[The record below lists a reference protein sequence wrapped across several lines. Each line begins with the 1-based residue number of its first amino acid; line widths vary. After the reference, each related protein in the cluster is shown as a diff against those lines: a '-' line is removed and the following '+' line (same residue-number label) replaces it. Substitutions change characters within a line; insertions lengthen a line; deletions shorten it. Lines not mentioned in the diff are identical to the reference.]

1 MNIGIVGCGAYGL
14 ALASI
19 LNENKCNVVMW
30 TKFKEEKELLDKE
43 RCDNKKLNGYKIP
56 KEIKF
61 TNDMKD
67 VVCGMDLIIIA
78 IPAAFIEDSIKELSE
93 YYKNEPICI
102 ASKGI
107 QKASGLFLSDILKK
121 YISIKNL
128 AVISGPSFAIDI
140 VNKVPIGL
148 SLASKNKSVAN
159 LVKDCLQNNYIKI
172 RITNDITG
180 VELCGA
186 IKNVIAIAAGM
197 LDGMNLP
204 ESTKAMFI
212 TESLHDIMSLISALG
227 GNERTILSYAG
238 FGDLL
243 LTCTSVK
250 SRNFSFGRL
259 IGSKASKE
267 EIEKYKNE
275 TTIEGLYTLDSVY
288 KLTNMKHIKIPII
301 NLIYDIIFNN
311 VDCQKLLEFLIE
323 KE

>member
-1 MNIGIVGCGAYGL
+1 MNIGIVGSGAYGL

-19 LNENKCNVVMW
+19 FNENKCNVVIW
-30 TKFKEEKELLDKE
+30 TKFLEEKELLDNK
-43 RCDNKKLNGYKIP
+43 RRDDKKLKGYKIP

-61 TNDMKD
+61 TTDIKE
-67 VVCGMDLIIIA
+67 VVLGMDLIVLA
-78 IPAAFIEDSIKELSE
+78 VPAPFIEDSVKELSK
-93 YYKNEPICI
+93 YYKNQPICI

-107 QKASGLFLSDILKK
+107 QQNTGLFLADVVKK
-121 YISIKNL
+121 YISTKNL

-148 SLASKNKSVAN
+148 SLASKNKNVAN
-159 LVKDCLQNNYIKI
+159 LIKMCLQNDYIKV
-172 RITNDITG
+172 RITSDIIG

-186 IKNVIAIAAGM
+186 IKNVIAMAAGM

-212 TESLHDIMSLISALG
+212 TESLHDIMSLITALG
-227 GNERTILSYAG
+227 GSERTILSYAG

-250 SRNFSFGRL
+250 SRNFSFGKL
-259 IGSKASKE
+259 IGSKADKE
-267 EIEKYKNE
+267 KIEKYKSE
-275 TTIEGLYTLDSVY
+275 TTIEGLYTLESIF
-288 KLTNMKHIKIPII
+288 KLTKKKKIKMPII
-301 NLIYDIIFNN
+301 NLIHDIIFKDK
-311 VDCQKLLEFLIE
+311 DCEELLRFLIE

>member
-1 MNIGIVGCGAYGL
+1 MNIGIVGSGAYGL

-19 LNENKCNVVMW
+19 FNENKCNVVIW
-30 TKFKEEKELLDKE
+30 TKFLEEKELLDNK
-43 RCDNKKLNGYKIP
+43 RRDDKKLKGYKIP

-61 TNDMKD
+61 TTDIKE
-67 VVCGMDLIIIA
+67 VVLGMDLIVLA
-78 IPAAFIEDSIKELSE
+78 VPAPFVEDSVKELSK
-93 YYKNEPICI
+93 YYKNQPICI

-107 QKASGLFLSDILKK
+107 QQNTGLFLADVVKK
-121 YISIKNL
+121 YISTKNL

-148 SLASKNKSVAN
+148 SLASKNKNVAN
-159 LVKDCLQNNYIKI
+159 LIKMCLQNDYIKV
-172 RITNDITG
+172 RITSDIIG

-186 IKNVIAIAAGM
+186 IKNVIAMAAGM

-212 TESLHDIMSLISALG
+212 TESLHDIMSLITALG
-227 GNERTILSYAG
+227 GSERTILSYAG

-250 SRNFSFGRL
+250 SRNFSFGKL
-259 IGSKASKE
+259 IGSKADKE
-267 EIEKYKNE
+267 KIEKYKSE
-275 TTIEGLYTLDSVY
+275 TTIEGLYTLESIF
-288 KLTNMKHIKIPII
+288 KLTKKKKIKMPII
-301 NLIYDIIFNN
+301 NLIHDIIFKDK
-311 VDCQKLLEFLIE
+311 DCEELLRFLIE